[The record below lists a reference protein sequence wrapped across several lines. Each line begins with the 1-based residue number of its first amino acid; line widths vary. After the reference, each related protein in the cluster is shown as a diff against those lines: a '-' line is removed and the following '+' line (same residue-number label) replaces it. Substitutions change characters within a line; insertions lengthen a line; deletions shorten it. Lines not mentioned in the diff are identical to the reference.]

1 MLRKRDLVSIT
12 VMAAIVAVTLWM
24 VLGDGRWAQVWS
36 AMKLAGWSWLV
47 LGALLM
53 VAYTAT
59 EALVIRTCLKA
70 MGHRPRYRHCCEFA
84 AAGFY
89 FSSVTPSATGGQPAE
104 VFYMTRRGIS
114 AAHGALAMLLFTI
127 FHQVAS
133 VVYGLAAW
141 LMAPEVPVSLGTG
154 LGVLLGYGLTTLL
167 LLTVGMVALLIYPK
181 PVEHLCRWCLRLGA
195 KLRLVKDLDRALA
208 GLKGQMEEYARG
220 AALIKGQPLLPV
232 KLLALAMLQQGLRFL
247 VPWAVYRALGL
258 SALGP
263 TQLVATQAL
272 VYLAV
277 GCLPIP
283 GAVGASEAAF
293 LTAFQS
299 QFGPALTP
307 AAMLL
312 TRGLSFY
319 LPLLVTGAVTAAVH
333 VSTRE
338 KKKVPCPKIS

>member
-24 VLGDGRWAQVWS
+24 VLGDGRAAQVWS
-36 AMKLAGWSWLV
+36 AMKLAHWPWLA
-47 LGALLM
+47 LGGGLM

-59 EALVIRTCLKA
+59 EALVIRVSLGA

-84 AAGFY
+84 CAGFY

-133 VVYGLAAW
+133 VIYGLAAW
-141 LMAPEVPVSLGTG
+141 VMAPQVPASLGTG

-181 PVEHLCRWCLRLGA
+181 PVEHLCRGCLRLGA
-195 KLRLVKDLDRALA
+195 KLHLVKDLDRAQA

-220 AALIKGQPLLPV
+220 AELIKGQPLLPV
-232 KLLALAMLQQGLRFL
+232 KLLTLALVQQGLRFL

-258 SALGP
+258 GALGP
-263 TQLVATQAL
+263 DQLVATQAL

-319 LPLLVTGAVTAAVH
+319 LPLLVTGAVTAVVH
-333 VSTRE
+333 MSTRE
-338 KKKVPCPKIS
+338 RKISCPKTS